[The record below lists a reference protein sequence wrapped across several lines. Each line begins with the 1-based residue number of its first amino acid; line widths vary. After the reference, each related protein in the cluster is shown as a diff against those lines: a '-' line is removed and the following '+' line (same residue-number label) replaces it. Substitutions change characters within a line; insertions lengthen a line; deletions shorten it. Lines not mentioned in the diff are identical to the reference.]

1 MRIVTRA
8 VTRALLVGAIALSAV
23 PALAQTAAPA
33 GTPAR
38 IAGTV
43 EKLAGQTLEVR
54 TQGGQEV
61 SIALPAGVR
70 IGAVADRT
78 LADIK
83 PGDFVGS
90 AAVRDMH
97 GVLHAQEVH
106 IFPESMRGT
115 GEGHRPMAGPEQS
128 MTNAAVAGIAAAP
141 KGQVLTLKYPG
152 GEQQIEVGPEARIV
166 ALVPGD
172 RSLLKPGAAV
182 VVRAVKAEDGKLTAR
197 SVQAE
202 KDGVKPL
209 M

>member
-1 MRIVTRA
+1 MSSLGRA
-8 VTRALLVGAIALSAV
+8 ATRALVIGAGALLGVPAIAQT
-23 PALAQTAAPA
+23 PAPG

-38 IAGTV
+38 ISGTV
-43 EKLAGQTLEVR
+43 EQLAGQTLEIR
-54 TQGGQEV
+54 ARDGRDV
-61 SIALPAGVR
+61 SVTLPAGVR
-70 IGAVADRT
+70 IGAVVNRT

-90 AAVRDMH
+90 AAVRDPA
-97 GVLHAQEVH
+97 GKLHAQEVH

-115 GEGHRPMAGPEQS
+115 GEGHRPMSGPEES
-128 MTNAAVAGIAAAP
+128 MTNAAVAGIASAP
-141 KGQVLTLKYPG
+141 KGRVLTLKYQG
-152 GEQQIEVGPEARIV
+152 GKQQIEVGPEARIV

>member
-1 MRIVTRA
+1 
-8 VTRALLVGAIALSAV
+8 
-23 PALAQTAAPA
+23 
-33 GTPAR
+33 
-38 IAGTV
+38 
-43 EKLAGQTLEVR
+43 
-54 TQGGQEV
+54 
-61 SIALPAGVR
+61 
-70 IGAVADRT
+70 
-78 LADIK
+78 
-83 PGDFVGS
+83 
-90 AAVRDMH
+90 
-97 GVLHAQEVH
+97 
-106 IFPESMRGT
+106 MRGT